1 MDEQQKQQKLHP
13 LHDPQWVAGIV
24 AETGQYPGLR
34 KTGRTTERALRVV
47 AEAIATPH
55 KWVRIQDHTGLSPL
69 PAAQAVIRVVKA
81 LKLQHLHMSD
91 LQGYAIWLYFSRDKV
106 PGCTRIYDGE

>member
-1 MDEQQKQQKLHP
+1 MDEQQKLHP
-13 LHDPQWVAGIV
+13 LHDPQWI
-24 AETGQYPGLR
+24 AEYVKEIGEYPGLR

-55 KWVRIQDHTGLSPL
+55 KWIRIQDHTGLSPL
-69 PAAQAVIRVVKA
+69 HAAQAVIRIVKA

-91 LQGYAIWLYFSRDKV
+91 PQGYDMWLYFSRDK
-106 PGCTRIYDGE
+106 PLGWTRIYDGE